1 MKTKMLIFHA
11 SAVDSNSVANAD
23 DGANLDLAAFD
34 PANITSIAAENNGSG
49 LIYIYFK
56 DSNKYEPGTTF
67 GTTSAGTAGE
77 MLEQAFVRLTCT
89 SGKEIDVVKDLTALA
104 CSVASYE
111 NPVVVFDAV
120 NSVYP
125 INHITAIQIRRHV
138 TTATTASDS

>member
-11 SAVDSNSVANAD
+11 SAVDADSVTSAD

-49 LIYIYFK
+49 LIYIYFAN
-56 DSNKYEPGTTF
+56 SNRFEGGPVG
-67 GTTSAGTAGE
+67 SATE
-77 MLEQAFVRLTCT
+77 LLEQAFVRLTCT

-104 CSVASYE
+104 CSTASYE
-111 NPVVVFDAV
+111 NPVVVFDAI

-125 INHITAIQIRRHV
+125 INHITGIQIRRH
-138 TTATTASDS
+138 ATTVTVASD

>member
-11 SAVDSNSVANAD
+11 AAVDSNSVTSAD

-49 LIYIYFK
+49 LVYVYFAN
-56 DSNKYEPGTTF
+56 SNRFEGGPVG
-67 GTTSAGTAGE
+67 SATE
-77 MLEQAFVRLTCT
+77 LLEQAFVRLTCT
-89 SGKEIDVVKDLTALA
+89 SGKEIDVVKDLTALS
-104 CSVASYE
+104 CGTASYE

-125 INHITAIQIRRHV
+125 INNVTSVQIRRHL
-138 TTATTASDS
+138 TAHTIS

>member
-11 SAVDSNSVANAD
+11 AAVDSNSVTSAD

-49 LIYIYFK
+49 LVYVYFAN
-56 DSNKYEPGTTF
+56 SNRFEGGPVG
-67 GTTSAGTAGE
+67 SATE
-77 MLEQAFVRLTCT
+77 LLEQAFVRLTCT
-89 SGKEIDVVKDLTALA
+89 SGKEIDVVKDLTALS
-104 CSVASYE
+104 CGTASYE

-125 INHITAIQIRRHV
+125 INHITAIQIRRHNTTV
-138 TTATTASDS
+138 TVASDS